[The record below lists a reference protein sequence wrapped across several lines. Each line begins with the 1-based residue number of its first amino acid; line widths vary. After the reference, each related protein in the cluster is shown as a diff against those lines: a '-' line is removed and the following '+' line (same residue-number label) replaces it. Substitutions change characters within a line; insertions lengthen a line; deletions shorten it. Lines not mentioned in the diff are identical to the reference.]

1 MTELAEGLAAAEE
14 AAAENPAAGNLAD
27 AALALRLKAIERERV
42 LVDYA
47 NRGVAM
53 PLIAARVGM
62 TERAARVLLRDVLA
76 RSTPKSP
83 EEFAAL
89 QMSRLNEALLVAYG
103 AMGEMNLKAVD
114 RVVRIVR
121 ALDRYAAVL
130 AARPLTRTP
139 ALDHDAEAAAPALP
153 DDRKRY
159 PNVAEALEK
168 VDSRSLA
175 RMAVTREAE
184 AKRPARPAAAPTPDL
199 ARAPT
204 GARPEIPP
212 QPSEKSRFGRGFAPG
227 GARRARA
234 RSVRPRREPLDGVG
248 RIGRRAGRGRRV
260 EPFAIR

>member
-1 MTELAEGLAAAEE
+1 
-14 AAAENPAAGNLAD
+14 
-27 AALALRLKAIERERV
+27 
-42 LVDYA
+42 
-47 NRGVAM
+47 M
-53 PLIAARVGM
+53 PDIAARVGM
-62 TERAARVLLRDVLA
+62 TERAARVLLRDALA
-76 RSTPKSP
+76 RSIPESP

-89 QMSRLNEALLVAYG
+89 QMSRLNEALLVAYS

-139 ALDHDAEAAAPALP
+139 ALDRDAEAAAPPALP
-153 DDRKRY
+153 DDRDRH

-184 AKRPARPAAAPTPDL
+184 AKRPARPAEAPAPDL

-204 GARPEIPP
+204 GARPEFPP
-212 QPSEKSRFGRGFAPG
+212 QPFEKSRFGRGFAPKPAPAAAALDPLG
-227 GARRARA
+227 LAARPWMGTAASVGALAA
-234 RSVRPRREPLDGVG
+234 
-248 RIGRRAGRGRRV
+248 AG
-260 EPFAIR
+260 A